1 MPSNVLVT
9 PVASTYAWALIVVLA
24 AAVLS
29 FFVSFQIG
37 IFTLFFSL
45 LAVWAWQYPVPA
57 FWFFVVTSV
66 LLPMFKVTQSIGAVT
81 LLKDVLIITLF
92 IKLFAFPL
100 ITQKLAYRRSVLIF
114 PSIALG
120 AWSAIAAVQSDNL
133 LLGVLRLR
141 DIGLYMLLYFVA
153 LYLPRK
159 RAVLAEG
166 ATWLLATAVVVML
179 LGAYQWFFALDSA
192 VLRFDPVRS
201 IWIPRLSST
210 FAHPSV
216 YGQYLIVIA
225 LVTTAF
231 FAVFKKP
238 NLKWGSLLI
247 LLITLFSIYL
257 TYSRAV
263 WIGLVAAL
271 GAAAL
276 AYLTQR
282 SRLKVTI
289 PWLKIAISLVVLV
302 VLAVAVVRLTAVG
315 TFLGSAFDVTYK
327 SNAERLVFMARLIG
341 STSNTEALIGH
352 GLGDVTVQ
360 NFREIDVTTFDIAS
374 GASRTVQLAKD
385 STLVDNQHLKSF
397 IELGLIGLLLQGW
410 LYWRV
415 WQTSWRVTRLPLP
428 EQKILGLVGSGFIA
442 AFVLQGFFIDIW
454 DIFPTNAYF
463 WILAGFIS
471 AWSIS
476 KDDNRIV
483 ARN

>member
-1 MPSNVLVT
+1 MPSNIFTT
-9 PVASTYAWALIVVLA
+9 PVASPYAWALVVVLA

-37 IFTLFFSL
+37 VFALFFSL
-45 LAVWAWQYPVPA
+45 LAVWAWQSPIPA

-92 IKLFAFPL
+92 IKLFALPL
-100 ITQKLAYRRSVLIF
+100 LTQKLPYRRSVLIF
-114 PSIALG
+114 PIITLA
-120 AWSAIAAVQSDNL
+120 AWSAIAAVRADNL

-166 ATWLLATAVVVML
+166 AMWLLATAAVVML
-179 LGAYQWFFALDSA
+179 LGAYQWFFAIDSA

-216 YGQYLIVIA
+216 YGQYLIVLATI
-225 LVTTAF
+225 TAAI
-231 FAVFKKP
+231 FAILKKP
-238 NLKWGSLLI
+238 SLKWGSAVIFL
-247 LLITLFSIYL
+247 TALFSIYL

-263 WIGLVAAL
+263 WLGLVAAL

-276 AYLTQR
+276 AYSTQWIGK
-282 SRLKVTI
+282 SLTI
-289 PWLKIAISLVVLV
+289 PWRKVAGVFVVLI
-302 VLAVAVVRLTAVG
+302 VLAIGVVRFTAVG

-341 STSNTEALIGH
+341 STSNTEALFGH
-352 GLGDVTVQ
+352 GLGDVIVQ
-360 NFREIDVTTFDIAS
+360 NFREVNVTGFDIAS
-374 GASRTVQLAKD
+374 GASRSVQVAKD
-385 STLVDNQHLKSF
+385 RTLVDNQHLKSF
-397 IELGLIGLLLQGW
+397 IELGLLGLLLQVW
-410 LYWRV
+410 LYWRF
-415 WQTSWRVTRLPLP
+415 WQTGWRLTQQATP
-428 EQKILGLVGSGFIA
+428 EQKILGLVGVGFLA
-442 AFVLQGFFIDIW
+442 AFMLQGFFIDIW

-463 WILAGFIS
+463 WIIAGLMS
-471 AWSIS
+471 AWSLS
-476 KDDNRIV
+476 QKGEKS
-483 ARN
+483 